1 MASITPFRK
10 SANEKN
16 IEDLKADT
24 LRWDKTFL
32 EHTEEIAFFKTLLS
46 SDVFENKMPNLY
58 EKLQEYFSRLSDL
71 KEEKIELQEAIH
83 NHKNDLDGM
92 MECEDI
98 SCDTFY
104 YSQHHNLMK
113 RIEKHLT
120 QFRELKLNLLR
131 FATPLLKKVE

>member
-1 MASITPFRK
+1 MESFTPFRK

-16 IEDLKADT
+16 IDDLKADI
-24 LRWDKTFL
+24 LRWNRTFL
-32 EHTEEIAFFKTLLS
+32 ELTEEISFFKTLLS

-58 EKLQEYFSRLSDL
+58 ENLQEYYSHINNL

-83 NHKNDLDGM
+83 NHKNDLEGM
-92 MECEDI
+92 MECEDV

-104 YSQHHNLMK
+104 YTQHHNLMK

-120 QFRELKLNLLR
+120 QFKDLKLNLLR